1 MAVFFKSYFMQSEF
15 QQLYRVLLPSSN
27 RCGACGITKCS
38 FCIKFDTNCAAC
50 RFRRCIECIKFQNS
64 INFFYKH
71 TSKEQW
77 NYICNILHDLFRFH
91 RKTREYFKDVSIP
104 VRSSIKDTCFI
115 ISNDWTIDNK
125 IENNR
130 ENKAIYYINGHRK
143 YNFFFIVNNIFLEM
157 VVINYISVSGN
168 STIPTKATAGS
179 AGFDLYS
186 AKTKEIKPWSNATM
200 STDLKFKIPI
210 DMFGKIFTRSGQF
223 IRDRVTVEGGVIDS
237 DYRGVV
243 KILLFN
249 HSNATVTV
257 GKRQRFAQIFFLK
270 RPM

>member
-1 MAVFFKSYFMQSEF
+1 MLSLIKDLCYLQAKVTVLSKTFFQMAVFFKSYFMQSEF

-143 YNFFFIVNNIFLEM
+143 YNFFF
-157 VVINYISVSGN
+157 YC
-168 STIPTKATAGS
+168 K
-179 AGFDLYS
+179 
-186 AKTKEIKPWSNATM
+186 
-200 STDLKFKIPI
+200 
-210 DMFGKIFTRSGQF
+210 
-223 IRDRVTVEGGVIDS
+223 
-237 DYRGVV
+237 
-243 KILLFN
+243 
-249 HSNATVTV
+249 
-257 GKRQRFAQIFFLK
+257 
-270 RPM
+270 